1 MCGICGFAGDRN
13 EGLLRAMTASLV
25 HRGPDED
32 GFFSEED
39 RVSLGMRR
47 LKIID
52 LATGSQ
58 PIFNEDR
65 SVAVVFNGEI
75 YNFRELRKDLEARGH
90 KFSTNTDTEVL
101 AHLYEEHY
109 EDFPKLLRGMFAFAL
124 WDARERKLL
133 LGRDQFGIKPLYYAV
148 SGDKLYFASELK
160 ALRLVSGL
168 CGDLDPRALD
178 HYFTY
183 LYIPAPLTAYSGVK
197 KLEPAS
203 LLRFRN
209 GTAAVERYWELKPEE
224 NAGRPE
230 EFYAERIRDLLS
242 ESVREQLVSD
252 VPLGLLLSGGMD
264 SASLLSFMAR
274 HAGSGVRTFT
284 ASFGG
289 GGGFD
294 ESALAASVARHFGA
308 EHRSVPVR
316 ADIGA
321 LIRKMAGHFDEPFA
335 DSSALATYLVTKA
348 ARTGV
353 TVALAGIGG
362 DELFG
367 GYPRHLG
374 ARLLPA
380 WLKVPRAL
388 RRLAGGAAGLL
399 PESRSS
405 FNLPGRAKRF
415 LQSGGGGF
423 GGSYDSW
430 ISYLS
435 PDEKR
440 SFYSGALLSEAAA
453 GGASLPGL
461 PADPDGILGFELG
474 SYLPDDL
481 LCLADRASMANSLEL
496 RVPFLDTRLV
506 EFMAG
511 IPLAEKT
518 RGFRLKRL
526 LRRAMAD
533 RLPAEILNAPKRGFQ
548 VPLAE
553 WQEKELKSFT
563 AETLSSAA
571 VKKAGVLSP
580 SGVERMLAE
589 HASGRRNLYDR
600 IYAASVFHLWLAA
613 GKEIQPFS
621 RNSTLMPSGGRLTV
635 LMGTDIIPC
644 DEEGGS
650 GRVAWELGKRIA
662 ARGHRLIVVTKGKKG
677 KKREETVD
685 GIDVRRYGG
694 DPLRLRAILRQVRS
708 EGKIDVLELHHPY
721 TAFLVLKF
729 LKGVPAVYNFHSPWP
744 DEYLIRCRDLGIGH
758 VRKLFGVAARK
769 FIERQVLSSSAA
781 ILNASDFMKERLQAV
796 HGLDSVLVPLG
807 VDTVRFAPAPDR
819 RAVRER
825 LGLPQDRLVL
835 FTVRNLVSR
844 MGLENLVEAATA
856 VVKEYP
862 AALFLLGGRGYLRER
877 LAARIAKAGLSGNV
891 KLTGYIREEE
901 LPLYYQCA
909 DIFVLPTQF
918 LEGFGLVTL
927 EAMAC
932 GTPVLATPVAANLEL
947 VGKYDRSRLF
957 KDSTPEAMAEG
968 ISGFIP
974 RYLKDRENIRARCRA
989 YVEANYSWEKYSA
1002 EVEKILEQSAG
1013 SA

>member
-1 MCGICGFAGDRN
+1 MCGICGFAGLKND
-13 EGLLRAMTASLV
+13 GLLKAMNASLV

-75 YNFRELRKDLEARGH
+75 YNFRELRKDLEAKGH
-90 KFSTNTDTEVL
+90 KFRTNTDTEVL

-124 WDARERKLL
+124 WDAKERKLL

-168 CGDLDPRALD
+168 CAALDPKALD
-178 HYFTY
+178 YYFTY
-183 LYIPAPLTAYSGVK
+183 LYIPAPLTAYSGVR

-209 GTAAVERYWELKPEE
+209 GTAAVERYWELEPEQ
-224 NAGRPE
+224 NSGKPE
-230 EFYAERIRDLLS
+230 EFYVERIRDLLS

-264 SASLLSFMAR
+264 SVSLLSFMAR

-294 ESALAASVARHFGA
+294 ESALAAAAAGHFGA
-308 EHRSVPVR
+308 EHKAVR
-316 ADIGA
+316 VEADIGA
-321 LIRKMAGHFDEPFA
+321 LIRKLAGHFDEPFA

-348 ARTGV
+348 ARSGV

-380 WLKVPRAL
+380 WLKAPRAF
-388 RRLAGGAAGLL
+388 RRLAGGAASLL

-405 FNLPGRAKRF
+405 FNLPGRFKRF
-415 LQSGGGGF
+415 LRSGAGGF
-423 GGSYDSW
+423 GEAYNSW
-430 ISYLS
+430 ISYLG
-435 PDEKR
+435 PEEKR
-440 SFYSGALLSEAAA
+440 SFYSGALLAEAAS

-461 PADPDGILGFELG
+461 PEGPDDIFGFELG

-511 IPLAEKT
+511 IPLAERT
-518 RGFRLKRL
+518 RGFRLKYL
-526 LRRAMAD
+526 LRRAMSD
-533 RLPAEILNAPKRGFQ
+533 RLPAEILNAPKHGFQ

-553 WQEKELKSFT
+553 WQEKGLKSFT
-563 AETLSSAA
+563 AEALSPDR
-571 VKKAGVLSP
+571 VRQAGVLSP
-580 SGVERMLAE
+580 EGVRRMLAE

-600 IYAASVFHLWLAA
+600 IYAASVFHLWL
-613 GKEIQPFS
+613 EDS
-621 RNSTLMPSGGRLTV
+621 RHNPPATISAPWSV
-635 LMGTDIIPC
+635 
-644 DEEGGS
+644 E
-650 GRVAWELGKRIA
+650 GKRKVLFVNLA
-662 ARGHRLIVVTKGKKG
+662 GMGDMVMMTPAVRALKASYPGAVLETLCLERGRSVAEGVP
-677 KKREETVD
+677 
-685 GIDVRRYGG
+685 GIDKVHSVPMWGATPG
-694 DPLRLRAILRQVRS
+694 PLDLLR
-708 EGKIDVLELHHPY
+708 
-721 TAFLVLKF
+721 LVLKLLDLRKEGYDALVNF
-729 LKGVPAVYNFHSPWP
+729 SLVSSFGGLLKVR
-744 DEYLIRCRDLGIGH
+744 LINLLVAPGFSVCRILRGLGSAGDH
-758 VRKLFGVAARK
+758 ALFEEKAA
-769 FIERQVLSSSAA
+769 E
-781 ILNASDFMKERLQAV
+781 ASEVEMTGRL
-796 HGLDSVLVPLG
+796 LLPLG
-807 VDTVRFAPAPDR
+807 VELRDTGIKFVPSEKDMAKVSGDLARRGLSGRPVIGLNPGGFRPSRRWPAEKWKELAGLLKKRYPGALILVTGSAAEAGLVNGIAGAGGAHAVVGYTVPESAALYSLMDVFITNNTGPMHLAAAVGARTVCIFGPGDHVRFAPSVPEKRRRILSKGAPDCETPCDKPECDTM
-819 RAVRER
+819 ACFAAI
-825 LGLPQDRLVL
+825 PAHDVL
-835 FTVRNLVSR
+835 
-844 MGLENLVEAATA
+844 AAA
-856 VVKEYP
+856 EE
-862 AALFLLGGRGYLRER
+862 LLG
-877 LAARIAKAGLSGNV
+877 
-891 KLTGYIREEE
+891 
-901 LPLYYQCA
+901 
-909 DIFVLPTQF
+909 
-918 LEGFGLVTL
+918 
-927 EAMAC
+927 
-932 GTPVLATPVAANLEL
+932 
-947 VGKYDRSRLF
+947 
-957 KDSTPEAMAEG
+957 
-968 ISGFIP
+968 
-974 RYLKDRENIRARCRA
+974 
-989 YVEANYSWEKYSA
+989 
-1002 EVEKILEQSAG
+1002 
-1013 SA
+1013 